1 MELEKAYRVLKVE
14 KTATLEEIR
23 NSYRE
28 LAKSTTDLYQNNPLA
43 YLAEEKSKEVNEA
56 YEVLEDYLENKS
68 ISMRKKIITASMKN

>member
-28 LAKSTTDLYQNNPLA
+28 LAKKYHPDLYQNNPLA

-56 YEVLEDYLENKS
+56 YEVLEDYLENKEKYGLCRRRS
-68 ISMRKKIITASMKN
+68 KM